1 MEKNIKI
8 LGKVLNTFSATK
20 ESSGSPRPLVFQL
33 NLIKDYGIENDKFAG
48 KKLEQTVMIVG
59 IQSYEIAK
67 DNGINLEF
75 GSLGENILLDFDP
88 HILEVGTKLIIENS
102 IIEITQTCTVCNH
115 LAVFNENL
123 PLLLKGH
130 RGLYCKII
138 KSGIVS
144 KDMIVKIKG

>member
-1 MEKNIKI
+1 MEKNIRI
-8 LGKVLNTFSATK
+8 IGKVLNTFSATK
-20 ESSGSPRPLVFQL
+20 ESSGLPRPQVDRL

-88 HILEVGTKLIIENS
+88 HILEVGTKLIIEDS
-102 IIEITQTCTVCNH
+102 IIEITQICTVCNH

-123 PLLLKGH
+123 PILLKGH
-130 RGLYCKII
+130 RGVYCKII
-138 KSGIVS
+138 KSGNIS
-144 KDMIVKIKG
+144 KDMLVKIQG

>member
-1 MEKNIKI
+1 MEKDIKI

-88 HILEVGTKLIIENS
+88 HILEVGTKLIIEDS
-102 IIEITQTCTVCNH
+102 IIEITQICTVCNH

-138 KSGIVS
+138 KSGIIS

>member
-1 MEKNIKI
+1 MEKIKT

-67 DNGINLEF
+67 NNGINLEF

-88 HILEVGTKLIIENS
+88 HILEVGTKLIIEDS

>member
-1 MEKNIKI
+1 MEKIKI

-67 DNGINLEF
+67 NNGINLEF
-75 GSLGENILLDFDP
+75 GSLGENILSDFDP
-88 HILEVGTKLIIENS
+88 HILEIGTKLIIENS